1 MSDDEGHAVDGKDG
15 CQPKQASSF
24 RKGTNII
31 LKDKP
36 CKVVEMST
44 SKTGKHG
51 HAKVNFTGIDIFTN
65 KKYKE
70 IQGSTH
76 PMLTFDSTKNEYGV
90 MAVAEDGSLS
100 LIDEKGETRDD
111 LSLPEEEE
119 LAKNIR
125 EHFEAGEKEVFVS
138 VLSALGHSQIMSYAL
153 RAFDEEGKK

>member
-1 MSDDEGHAVDGKDG
+1 MSDDEGHAVGEKEG
-15 CQPKQASSF
+15 CKPLQASAF

-51 HAKVNFTGIDIFTN
+51 HAKVNFTGIDIFTG

-76 PMLTFDSTKNEYGV
+76 PMLTFDSVKAEYSVMGV
-90 MAVAEDGSLS
+90 SDDGSVSLLDEKGNTREDMSLPADEELAEKIKTAVEDGS
-100 LIDEKGETRDD
+100 
-111 LSLPEEEE
+111 
-119 LAKNIR
+119 
-125 EHFEAGEKEVFVS
+125 KEVFVS
-138 VLSALGHSQIMSYAL
+138 VLTALGVSQIMSYTL
-153 RAFDEEGKK
+153 RDFEDTK

>member
-1 MSDDEGHAVDGKDG
+1 VEAKEG
-15 CQPKQASSF
+15 CTPLQASAF

-51 HAKVNFTGIDIFTN
+51 HAKVNFTGIDIFTG

-76 PMLTFDSTKNEYGV
+76 PMLTYESTKSEWGV
-90 MAVAEDGSLS
+90 MGVSEDGSVS
-100 LIDEKGETRDD
+100 LIDEKGNTRED
-111 LSLPEEEE
+111 LSLPAEEEI
-119 LAKNIR
+119 AKGIR
-125 EHFEAGEKEVFVS
+125 EGHEAGEKEVFVN
-138 VLSALGHSQIMSYAL
+138 VLSALGTDQIMGFAL
-153 RAFDEEGKK
+153 RDFEDNKP

>member
-1 MSDDEGHAVDGKDG
+1 MGDEGHEVEAKDG
-15 CQPKQASSF
+15 CSPLQASAF

-51 HAKVNFTGIDIFTN
+51 HAKVNFTGIDIFTG

-76 PMLTFDSTKNEYGV
+76 PMLTFESTKTEYSVVG
-90 MAVAEDGSLS
+90 MDDDNMT
-100 LIDEKGETRDD
+100 LIDEKGNTLEGVTLKGCEDAMSTKVKEAVEANEKD
-111 LSLPEEEE
+111 VFVTVLAALGQTLVTGYSLKDPEE
-119 LAKNIR
+119 
-125 EHFEAGEKEVFVS
+125 
-138 VLSALGHSQIMSYAL
+138 
-153 RAFDEEGKK
+153 

>member
-1 MSDDEGHAVDGKDG
+1 MSDEGHDVEAREG
-15 CQPKQASSF
+15 CTPLQASLF

-51 HAKVNFTGIDIFTN
+51 HAKVNFTGIDIFTA

-76 PMLTFDSTKNEYGV
+76 PMLTFESSKSEWGV
-90 MAVAEDGSLS
+90 MACAEDGSLS

-111 LSLPEEEE
+111 LSLPADDE
-119 LAKNIR
+119 LAKQIR
-125 EHFEAGEKEVFVS
+125 DNFDKGEKEVFVS
-138 VLSALGHSQIMSYAL
+138 VLTALGQDQIMSFAL
-153 RAFDEEGKK
+153 RDFEDNK

>member
-1 MSDDEGHAVDGKDG
+1 MGDEGHDVEAKEG
-15 CQPKQASSF
+15 CSPLQASAF

-51 HAKVNFTGIDIFTN
+51 HAKVNFTGIDIFTG

-76 PMLTFDSTKNEYGV
+76 PMLTFESTKIEYGV
-90 MAVAEDGSLS
+90 MGIDDDMLT
-100 LIDEKGETRDD
+100 LIDEKGNTKEGVGLKGCDEDQATTIK
-111 LSLPEEEE
+111 E
-119 LAKNIR
+119 AV
-125 EHFEAGEKEVFVS
+125 EAGEKEVFVT
-138 VLSALGHSQIMSYAL
+138 VLSALGQAVVVGYSLKDFSEQA
-153 RAFDEEGKK
+153 

>member
-1 MSDDEGHAVDGKDG
+1 MSDEGHDVEAREG
-15 CQPKQASSF
+15 CTPLQASSF

-51 HAKVNFTGIDIFTN
+51 HAKVNFTGIDIFTA

-76 PMLTFDSTKNEYGV
+76 PMLTFESEKSEWGV
-90 MAVAEDGSLS
+90 MGIEEDGSLS
-100 LIDEKGETRDD
+100 LIDEKGGTRDD
-111 LSLPEEEE
+111 LSLPADDE
-119 LAKNIR
+119 LAKQIR
-125 EHFEAGEKEVFVS
+125 DTFEKGEKEVFVS
-138 VLSALGHSQIMSYAL
+138 VLTALNQSQIM
-153 RAFDEEGKK
+153 AFAARDFEDNK